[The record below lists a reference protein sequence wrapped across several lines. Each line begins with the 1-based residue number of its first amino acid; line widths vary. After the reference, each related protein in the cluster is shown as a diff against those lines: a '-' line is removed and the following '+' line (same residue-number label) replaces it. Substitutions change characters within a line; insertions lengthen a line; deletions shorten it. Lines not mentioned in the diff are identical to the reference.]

1 MLSFKLMSIVLFG
14 AMRAH
19 SAVSVSPAEKP
30 HIVMVLADDVGWANV
45 GWNRAV
51 PTREVQTPS
60 MDALVADGI
69 ELQQFYTFK

>member
-1 MLSFKLMSIVLFG
+1 MRFALTLTALFG
-14 AMRAH
+14 AMHAH
-19 SAVSVSPAEKP
+19 SAAASPAKKP
-30 HIVMVLADDVGWANV
+30 HIVMVLADDIGWANV